1 MRECFLAVAAQAR
14 MAAGYVAK
22 AIWLAVRCKPEV
34 KKKQKNSPIVQ
45 TGDGREPGCFN
56 IAYSQMC
63 STHFKK
69 KVLWNFCLVALKHI
83 SGRVLTLARCVL
95 QF

>member
-34 KKKQKNSPIVQ
+34 KKKQKTVPLFKRGMEENLDVSTLLIVK
-45 TGDGREPGCFN
+45 C
-56 IAYSQMC
+56 
-63 STHFKK
+63 
-69 KVLWNFCLVALKHI
+69 VAHI
-83 SGRVLTLARCVL
+83 
-95 QF
+95 